1 MYIAAAASAGDPRP
15 LRVLHTGETPGPLPA
30 SPGLTSISY
39 TSIDST
45 SLSLSMF
52 YQSGLRTGQ
61 KVCKILILV
70 SNHGLII
77 GSSYLL
83 QIQLEAVSYTHLTL
97 PTNREV

>member
-45 SLSLSMF
+45 SLSLSMGPQAD
-52 YQSGLRTGQ
+52 YSESEVHRHVTVTVTMTPSQPASG
-61 KVCKILILV
+61 
-70 SNHGLII
+70 SEPEP
-77 GSSYLL
+77 
-83 QIQLEAVSYTHLTL
+83 EAHW
-97 PTNREV
+97 